1 MTLAAPKAEEADH
14 QGQGTPVWANPI
26 LAEKWDSS
34 SFFLVVLAKHK
45 FLEALAIIVL
55 GDAWQ

>member
-1 MTLAAPKAEEADH
+1 MTHAAPKAEEADH
-14 QGQGTPVWANPI
+14 QEQGTPVRANPI
-26 LAEKWDSS
+26 LAEQWDSS
-34 SFFLVVLAKHK
+34 SYFLLVLAKHK